1 MDDPAQ
7 DGHAGPVPNRP
18 PHRTPPHGVDP
29 RVAALIRGVVV
40 CCGLGAVLAALLT
53 PIGRLVG
60 VPALR
65 SLATGQAAMKA
76 NTVVSLL
83 ALGAALLLL
92 AAPGDGRRGGR
103 HWRRWGAWAG
113 AGLAALLGA
122 FTLVEYMAGIDLGID
137 RMVAVGPPGTAADPA
152 APLGVPVWRMAPST
166 ALALLLAGAAQ
177 LLLAGRRLVAAGQA
191 IALVI
196 VVIGMLGLCG
206 QVYQVPALVR
216 FAGYTGMAAHTAL
229 ALILL
234 GLGTFLRRNDAGM
247 AALVCGGGSAALL
260 GRCLLGATLVVPPTL
275 GWMQLLGQRA
285 GYYDSRLGTAL
296 LVMANVSAFLV
307 IGLAV
312 LAVAA
317 RIERERT
324 HAQLSVRE
332 LRWWRVLM
340 DHTPAAIY
348 LKDLSGRYLAVN
360 ATFAR
365 IFGLR
370 PEQVRGLTAHD
381 LLPGPTA
388 DQLRA
393 NDRRAQD
400 AGHAIQVDAQ
410 VTLPGGVRD
419 HLSVLVPLLDHAGR
433 VEGVCGIATD
443 VTDRAHA
450 QREHDR
456 LQQRFADLLESA
468 PDAMVIVDGR
478 GVIQLV
484 NAQTE
489 ALFEYGRTELIGAAV
504 EMLIPEESRQ
514 AHRAHRAAYTAD
526 PKVRPMGAGRRL
538 VGRRQDASTFPVEIS
553 LAPLHIED
561 GMLICAVIRDV
572 SQRDRQERQRAELAA
587 IVQTSQDAVL
597 ALTPAGVIT
606 FANPAGA
613 RLYRYPLPDLLGW
626 HLTRLIPPGHAEDVH
641 TALARLRQGHPAS
654 VETLAACR
662 DGECVDIELTLW
674 PVHDASGHLVS
685 ITAAARD
692 ITARKLAD
700 LELRR
705 LYEQHRHVA
714 STLRRSLMTLPPDLP
729 DLPCARRYLPAIE
742 GAGIGG
748 DWFDLIALADG
759 RIGVLIADVMGRGVE
774 AAAVMGHL
782 RPAAH
787 ALAKTGMPPG
797 DLLHALDDLV
807 CDLPDQLVTCCY
819 LILDPAAHEMRV
831 GLAGHLPPLL
841 ARPDAPVST
850 LPLVVGLPLGVG
862 DSEPYTHTRLYLPHD
877 ATLALYTDGLI
888 ETPGTDLD
896 ARLTLL
902 RTELRAA
909 LATTGSLE
917 AAADHVLARLLPD
930 PANPADDVTLLLVQ
944 PPAPPRTLGAAR

>member
-1 MDDPAQ
+1 M
-7 DGHAGPVPNRP
+7 
-18 PHRTPPHGVDP
+18 
-29 RVAALIRGVVV
+29 AALIRGVVV
-40 CCGLGAVLAALLT
+40 CCGLGAVLAALMAL
-53 PIGRLVG
+53 IGWLG
-60 VPALR
+60 AVPALR
-65 SLATGQAAMKA
+65 SLAVGQAAMKP
-76 NTVVSLL
+76 NTVVALL
-83 ALGAALLLL
+83 ALGAALLP
-92 AAPGDGRRGGR
+92 APYGDGRR
-103 HWRRWGAWAG
+103 WLRRSALAG

-122 FTLVEYMAGIDLGID
+122 ITLSEYMTGIDVGID
-137 RMVAVGPPGTAADPA
+137 QALTVIGSPSTAADQA
-152 APLGVPVWRMAPST
+152 APVGASPGRMAP
-166 ALALLLAGAAQ
+166 
-177 LLLAGRRLVAAGQA
+177 
-191 IALVI
+191 
-196 VVIGMLGLCG
+196 
-206 QVYQVPALVR
+206 
-216 FAGYTGMAAHTAL
+216 HTAL
-229 ALILL
+229 ALTLAGAARLSLATRRLVTAGQAMALLVALIGMVRLCGQLYQVPELERFADYTGMAVHTALALMLL
-234 GLGTFLRRNDAGM
+234 GLGTFLLRPDAGM
-247 AALVCGGGSAALL
+247 AALVCGVGSTALL
-260 GRCLLGATLVVPPTL
+260 GRWLLGATLVVPPTL
-275 GWMQLLGQRA
+275 GWLQLRGSSA
-285 GYYDSRLGTAL
+285 GWYDARLGVAL

-312 LAVAA
+312 LAGAA
-317 RIERERT
+317 RIERERA
-324 HAQLSVRE
+324 HAQRSVRE

-400 AGHAIQVDAQ
+400 AGQAIQVDAQ
-410 VTLPGGVRD
+410 VGLPDGVHD
-419 HLSVLVPLLDHAGR
+419 YLSVLVPLLDHAGR

-468 PDAMVIVDGR
+468 PDAMVIVDGH
-478 GVIQLV
+478 GIIQLV

-489 ALFEYGRTELIGAAV
+489 ALFEYGRAELIGAPV

-514 AHRAHRAAYTAD
+514 AHRTHRAAYTAD
-526 PKVRPMGAGRRL
+526 PKVRAMGAGHRL
-538 VGRRQDASTFPVEIS
+538 AGRRQDASTFPVEIS
-553 LAPLHIED
+553 LAPLHVED

-572 SQRDRQERQRAELAA
+572 SERDRQERQRAELAA

-613 RLYRYPLPDLLGW
+613 RLYRYALPDLLGW
-626 HLTRLIPPGHAEDVH
+626 HLTRLIAPGHTEDLH
-641 TALARLRQGHPAS
+641 AALTRLRQGHPAS
-654 VETLAACR
+654 VETLAACS
-662 DGECVDIELTLW
+662 DGERVDIELTLW
-674 PVHDASGHLVS
+674 PVHDSDGHLVS

-692 ITARKLAD
+692 ITARKRAD
-700 LELRR
+700 RELRR

-729 DLPCARRYLPAIE
+729 DLSCARRYLPAIE

-759 RIGVLIADVMGRGVE
+759 RIGILIADVMGRGVE

-819 LILDPAAHEMRV
+819 LTLEPDTREMCV

-841 ARPDAPVST
+841 ARPGASVSR
-850 LPLVVGLPLGVG
+850 LPLAVGLPLGVC
-862 DSEPYTHTRLYLPHD
+862 DSEPYTDTRLHLPDD

-888 ETPGTDLD
+888 ETPDTDLD
-896 ARLTLL
+896 TRLQLL
-902 RTELRAA
+902 QTELQAA
-909 LATTGSLE
+909 LAATGNLE
-917 AAADHVLARLLPD
+917 AAADYVLARLLPD
-930 PANPADDVTLLLVQ
+930 PANPADDVTLLLLQ
-944 PPAPPRTLGAAR
+944 PPAAERAIAASR